1 MPYCSRFASIWEC
14 AFAIAK
20 DRIDYDQEIGECCPI
35 CGKKNCWRAIT
46 PYSRLVIDLFP
57 YREERILV
65 ARFLCRSTGRTFSLL
80 PAWLVPYHQYT
91 AASMIFALLLA
102 AAGEPEWISS
112 LFAVA
117 EKLLEPDSR
126 VNGFLLG
133 SWLVLCVTGFRR
145 AHAELSRWAGLANI
159 RSVQNRTEL
168 LVELASY
175 CRTLMIRGPPH
186 CGVAR
191 GLDEVLQKHARTTGR
206 FLFGVP
212 SQERSGRPAP

>member
-1 MPYCSRFASIWEC
+1 M
-14 AFAIAK
+14 
-20 DRIDYDQEIGECCPI
+20 
-35 CGKKNCWRAIT
+35 
-46 PYSRLVIDLFP
+46 
-57 YREERILV
+57 
-65 ARFLCRSTGRTFSLL
+65 L

-102 AAGEPEWISS
+102 AAGESEGISS

-145 AHAELSRWAGLANI
+145 SHAELSRWAGLANI

-168 LVELASY
+168 LVELAAY
-175 CRTLMIRGPPH
+175 CRALMIRGPPL
-186 CGVAR
+186 CGEVC
-191 GLDEVLQKHARTTGR
+191 GLDKVLVRHARTTGR
-206 FLFGVP
+206 FLFGTS
-212 SQERSGRPAP
+212 SQERSGLPAH